1 MTIQYRRATPED
13 FTALVDLFIINMNLS
28 VFTTA
33 TDKQALRQLATL
45 FLAKDCHRATFIQ
58 VAEKDDII
66 CGVVIGVTRDDQHK
80 ALSFDAKSI
89 IDQIEKNLLLSEQGR
104 QILSDLQ
111 VKEAAGA
118 KRKKVDFDSELQFF
132 CVDPN
137 YRRHRIGATLIQAF
151 ETYIIAQGATTYA
164 LHTDTL
170 CTYQYYDNNGYQR
183 VNQHPNHLNPQIM
196 HYTYVKALF

>member
-1 MTIQYRRATPED
+1 MKIQYRRATPED
-13 FTALVDLFIINMNLS
+13 FTAIVDLFVVNMNLS

-33 TDKQALRQLATL
+33 TDKQFLKQLATL
-45 FLAKDCHRATFIQ
+45 FLAKDCHHATFIQ
-58 VAEKDDII
+58 VAEYDNII
-66 CGVVIGVTRDDQHK
+66 CGVVIGVTKEDSYK
-80 ALSFDAKSI
+80 ALPFDDKPI
-89 IDQIEKNLLLSEQGR
+89 IVQIEQKLGLSEQG
-104 QILSDLQ
+104 QQVLIDLQ
-111 VKEAAGA
+111 KKETAGA

-151 ETYIIAQGATTYA
+151 EAYLVAQDVDTYA

-183 VNQHPNHLNPQIM
+183 VDEYPNHLNPQIM
-196 HYTYVKALF
+196 HYTYVKSLS

>member
-13 FTALVDLFIINMNLS
+13 FAAIVDLFVVNMNLS

-33 TDKQALRQLATL
+33 TDKQVLKQLATL
-45 FLAKDCHRATFIQ
+45 FLAKDCHHATFIQ
-58 VAEKDDII
+58 VAEYDDII
-66 CGVVIGVTRDDQHK
+66 CGVVIGFTKEDSYK
-80 ALSFDAKSI
+80 ALPFDDKPI
-89 IDQIEKNLLLSEQGR
+89 IDQIENKLRLSKQGR
-104 QILSDLQ
+104 QVLSDLQ
-111 VKEAAGA
+111 KKETASA
-118 KRKKVDFDSELQFF
+118 KRKTVNFDSELQFF

-151 ETYIIAQGATTYA
+151 ETYLVAQGVTTYA

-183 VNQHPNHLNPQIM
+183 VDEYPNHLNPQIM
-196 HYTYVKALF
+196 HFTYIKLLS

>member
-13 FTALVDLFIINMNLS
+13 FTAIVDLFIINMNLS

-137 YRRHRIGATLIQAF
+137 YRRHRIGATLIRAF
-151 ETYIIAQGATTYA
+151 ETYLVVQGATTYA
-164 LHTDTL
+164 LYTDTL

-183 VNQHPNHLNPQIM
+183 IVQYPNHLNPQVM

>member
-13 FTALVDLFIINMNLS
+13 FTAIVNLFVVNMNLS

-33 TDKQALRQLATL
+33 TDKQVLKQLATL

-58 VAEKDDII
+58 VAEYDDII
-66 CGVVIGVTRDDQHK
+66 CGVVIGVTKEGPHK
-80 ALSFDAKSI
+80 ALLFDNKPI
-89 IDQIEKNLLLSEQGR
+89 IDQIESKLRLSEQGL
-104 QILSDLQ
+104 QVLSDLQ
-111 VKEAAGA
+111 KKETAGA
-118 KRKKVDFDSELQFF
+118 KRKKVNFDSELQFF
-132 CVDPN
+132 CVDPD

-151 ETYIIAQGATTYA
+151 EAYLVAQGADTYA

-183 VNQHPNHLNPQIM
+183 VDEYPNHLNPQIM
-196 HYTYVKALF
+196 HYTYVKSLS

>member
-13 FTALVDLFIINMNLS
+13 FTAIVDLFVVNMNLS

-33 TDKQALRQLATL
+33 TDKQVLKQLAIL

-58 VAEKDDII
+58 VAEYDDII
-66 CGVVIGVTRDDQHK
+66 CGVVIGVTKEDSYK
-80 ALSFDAKSI
+80 ALPFDDEPI
-89 IDQIEKNLLLSEQGR
+89 IVQIEQKLGLSEQG
-104 QILSDLQ
+104 QQVLIDLQ
-111 VKEAAGA
+111 KKETAGA

-132 CVDPN
+132 CVYPD

-151 ETYIIAQGATTYA
+151 ETYLVAQGADTYA

-183 VNQHPNHLNPQIM
+183 VDEYPNHLNPQIM
-196 HYTYVKALF
+196 HFTYIKLLS

>member
-13 FTALVDLFIINMNLS
+13 FTAIVDLFVVNMNLS

-33 TDKQALRQLATL
+33 TDKQVLKQLATL

-58 VAEKDDII
+58 VAEYDDII
-66 CGVVIGVTRDDQHK
+66 CGVVIGVTKEYPHK
-80 ALSFDAKSI
+80 ALLFDNKPI
-89 IDQIEKNLLLSEQGR
+89 IDQIENKLRLSKQGR
-104 QILSDLQ
+104 QVLIDLQ
-111 VKEAAGA
+111 KKETAGA
-118 KRKKVDFDSELQFF
+118 KRKTVNFDSELQFF

-151 ETYIIAQGATTYA
+151 EAYLVAQGVTTYA

-183 VNQHPNHLNPQIM
+183 VDEYPNHLNPQIM
-196 HYTYVKALF
+196 HYTYVKSLS

>member
-13 FTALVDLFIINMNLS
+13 FTAIVDLFIINMNLS

-111 VKEAAGA
+111 VKQAAGA